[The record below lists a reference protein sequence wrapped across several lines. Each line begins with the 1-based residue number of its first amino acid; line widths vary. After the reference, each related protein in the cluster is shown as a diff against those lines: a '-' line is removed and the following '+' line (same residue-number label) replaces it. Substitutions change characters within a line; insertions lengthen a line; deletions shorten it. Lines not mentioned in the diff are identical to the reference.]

1 MSTLWSS
8 GTRKEDVDSNI
19 ENMIEKCSYL
29 EQEDKEFI
37 LASFNAGKYGYVLEY
52 IFNKSMKVL
61 EDVVFTIGE
70 EVVVGIC
77 HWVDKN
83 ILIKFFDIFVLRL
96 ASQLELMTKEDRV
109 SLVYIN
115 DVLQNRKDKAG
126 SDEVAELSKADVVKY
141 IRACFDIVLL
151 KDFSEFTT
159 SFNDLM
165 KTLKEVEIQP
175 FSEEYVKIIN
185 APKHEINFL
194 LRLMFV
200 LLKSVKKEEEK
211 DCTSLIVNVKNLFP
225 LLWENIGLN
234 DKKFFAYYIKV
245 APEDSILTS
254 VMEEISSQIKM
265 QDFSMDVSVATKLLK
280 TSQEIIS
287 AHFSINNHKGEASSL
302 LSLQEYT
309 QVPKLFLRNY
319 ITPCII
325 TYLGNSFGYINE
337 SHMTALQILEN
348 ISDDKWQY
356 YFNNFF
362 EKDDFV
368 LITLLIAERSLKD
381 WCTLIKGLDIDED
394 EVENENVKVLLK
406 ATRKS
411 DYEGI
416 VDCAK
421 RIFYD
426 N

>member
-8 GTRKEDVDSNI
+8 GTRQEDVDSSI
-19 ENMIEKCSYL
+19 EGMLEKCKYL
-29 EQEDKEFI
+29 EQEDKDFI

-96 ASQLELMTKEDRV
+96 ASQLELMTKDERV
-109 SLVYIN
+109 KLVYIN
-115 DVLQNRKDKAG
+115 EVLQNRKETAG
-126 SDEVAELSKADVVKY
+126 SDNAVELSKKDVEKY
-141 IRACFDIVLL
+141 IKECFDIVLL
-151 KDFSEFTT
+151 KNYDDFTE
-159 SFNDLM
+159 SFNGLIT
-165 KTLKEVEIQP
+165 TLREEEILP
-175 FSEEYVKIIN
+175 FSDKYADIIS

-200 LLKSVKKEEEK
+200 LLNSVKKEDEK
-211 DCTSLIVNVKNLFP
+211 KNTSLVVNVKNLFP

-245 APEDSILTS
+245 APEDSLLPT

-265 QDFSMDVSVATKLLK
+265 QDFSMDVAAATKLLK

-287 AHFSINNHKGEASSL
+287 AHFSINNHKSEASSL

-319 ITPCII
+319 ITPCVI
-325 TYLGNSFGYINE
+325 TYLGNSFGCINE
-337 SHMTALQILEN
+337 SHMIAAEILEN

-356 YFNNFF
+356 YFENFF

-368 LITLLIAERSLKD
+368 LITLLIAERCLKD
-381 WCTLIKGLDIDED
+381 WCTLIKGLDIEED
-394 EVENENVKVLLK
+394 DIENENIRVLIK
-406 ATRKS
+406 ATRKN

-426 N
+426 I

>member
-8 GTRKEDVDSNI
+8 GTRQEDVDSSI
-19 ENMIEKCSYL
+19 EGMLEKCKYL
-29 EQEDKEFI
+29 EQEDKDFI

-96 ASQLELMTKEDRV
+96 ASQLELMTKDERV
-109 SLVYIN
+109 KLVYIN
-115 DVLQNRKDKAG
+115 EILQNRKETAG
-126 SDEVAELSKADVVKY
+126 SENAIELSKKDVEKY
-141 IRACFDIVLL
+141 IRECFDIVLL
-151 KDFSEFTT
+151 KNYDDFTE
-159 SFNDLM
+159 SFNKLIT
-165 KTLKEVEIQP
+165 TLREEEILP
-175 FSEEYVKIIN
+175 FSDKYADIIN

-200 LLKSVKKEEEK
+200 LLKSVKKEDEK
-211 DCTSLIVNVKNLFP
+211 KNTSLIVNVKNLFP

-245 APEDSILTS
+245 APEDSLLTT
-254 VMEEISSQIKM
+254 VMEEISGQIKM
-265 QDFSMDVSVATKLLK
+265 QDFSMDIAVATKLLK

-287 AHFSINNHKGEASSL
+287 AHFSINNHKSEASSL
-302 LSLQEYT
+302 LSLQEYN
-309 QVPKLFLRNY
+309 QIPKLFLRNY
-319 ITPCII
+319 ITPCVI

-337 SHMTALQILEN
+337 SHMIAAEILEN

-356 YFNNFF
+356 YFENFF

-368 LITLLIAERSLKD
+368 LITLLIAERCLKD
-381 WCTLIKGLDIDED
+381 WCVLIKGLDIDED
-394 EVENENVKVLLK
+394 DVQNENVKVLLK
-406 ATRKS
+406 ATKKN
-411 DYEGI
+411 DYEGV

-426 N
+426 I

>member
-8 GTRKEDVDSNI
+8 GTRQEDVDSNI
-19 ENMIEKCSYL
+19 ENMIEKCKYL
-29 EQEDKEFI
+29 EQEDKDFI

-52 IFNKSMKVL
+52 IFNKAMKVL
-61 EDVVFTIGE
+61 EEVVFTIGE

-96 ASQLELMTKEDRV
+96 ASQLELMTKEERV

-115 DVLQNRKDKAG
+115 EVLQNRKDNAG
-126 SDEVAELSKADVVKY
+126 NTTVELAKTDVEKY

-151 KDFSEFTT
+151 KDYSDFTE
-159 SFNDLM
+159 SFNNLM

-175 FSEEYVKIIN
+175 FSEEYVNIIN

-211 DCTSLIVNVKNLFP
+211 KYTSLIVNVKNLFP

-245 APEDSILTS
+245 AQEDSVLTN

-287 AHFSINNHKGEASSL
+287 AHFSISNHKGEASSL
-302 LSLQEYT
+302 LSLQEHT

-337 SHMTALQILEN
+337 SHMTAQQILEGV
-348 ISDDKWQY
+348 SDDKWQY

-381 WCTLIKGLDIDED
+381 WCTLIKGLDIEED
-394 EVENENVKVLLK
+394 EVENENVRVLLK
-406 ATRKS
+406 ATRKN